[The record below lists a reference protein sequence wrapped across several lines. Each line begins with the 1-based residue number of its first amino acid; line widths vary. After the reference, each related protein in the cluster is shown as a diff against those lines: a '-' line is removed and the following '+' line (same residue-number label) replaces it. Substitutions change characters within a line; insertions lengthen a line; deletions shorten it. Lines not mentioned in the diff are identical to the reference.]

1 MQHINFWTIHPSITF
16 IDRLFIISWVWL
28 AIRKTPIISCG
39 NVSNMR
45 WDDVL
50 LLPFQPMHQLFE
62 KVNFLDSSRVG
73 LNLHK
78 SKQGLLELLCKE
90 TKVQK
95 PARPTI
101 RPKSLYRSCA
111 GRHFYGTANEI
122 WVGFGLVSNPEK

>member
-50 LLPFQPMHQLFE
+50 LLPFQRMHQKIEKYFDDTLVNYFE
-62 KVNFLDSSRVG
+62 LYDSIQSHNFLIKITKNKIKNNLINDSIV
-73 LNLHK
+73 
-78 SKQGLLELLCKE
+78 
-90 TKVQK
+90 
-95 PARPTI
+95 
-101 RPKSLYRSCA
+101 
-111 GRHFYGTANEI
+111 
-122 WVGFGLVSNPEK
+122 